1 MQKFVS
7 FLRFVEF
14 DGNLNIFHM
23 MQDQWSKKGQ
33 DSDDEEGTELVF
45 RADKIPPQ
53 SVANEKKVFD
63 LLRQM
68 CEVALAKYPN
78 TLEQDY
84 ELLKDSSL
92 SFNQRNC
99 VLFRSGEKEIL
110 HFLIEFSE
118 YAQQLLGMSFKDA
131 KKTTQSLP
139 DKFSTTREYLQT
151 QLIPLLGHK

>member
-7 FLRFVEF
+7 FLHFVEF

-63 LLRQM
+63 
-68 CEVALAKYPN
+68 
-78 TLEQDY
+78 
-84 ELLKDSSL
+84 
-92 SFNQRNC
+92 
-99 VLFRSGEKEIL
+99 
-110 HFLIEFSE
+110 
-118 YAQQLLGMSFKDA
+118 
-131 KKTTQSLP
+131 
-139 DKFSTTREYLQT
+139 
-151 QLIPLLGHK
+151 